1 MTLTIFENN
10 DVIYFTIS
18 HYFTGGDIKLCDFGI
33 SGQLVDSIARTKD
46 AGCRPYMAVRQKNIS
61 KTSLNKINFNLQK
74 PERIDPQRAK
84 GYDVR
89 SDVWSLGI
97 TLMEV
102 ATGKFPYPKWG
113 SVFEQLYQV
122 TNRLIFMKCKLQS
135 VTSL

>member
-1 MTLTIFENN
+1 MMHTKECCKLRGKSISAL
-10 DVIYFTIS
+10 IYFI
-18 HYFTGGDIKLCDFGI
+18 YLPFYTGGDIKLCDFGI

-46 AGCRPYMAVRQKNIS
+46 AGCRPYMA
-61 KTSLNKINFNLQK
+61 

-122 TNRLIFMKCKLQS
+122 NIF
-135 VTSL
+135 

>member
-1 MTLTIFENN
+1 M
-10 DVIYFTIS
+10 
-18 HYFTGGDIKLCDFGI
+18 
-33 SGQLVDSIARTKD
+33 
-46 AGCRPYMAVRQKNIS
+46 
-61 KTSLNKINFNLQK
+61 QK

-122 TNRLIFMKCKLQS
+122 TNRLIFMKCKLKS